1 MSYILPAYP
10 YRVAHDDLTANYFSV
25 HKQINEEYLAEKY
38 KIDVRRTA
46 EKAGFEAKLKDVN
59 NKYKE
64 KTINPD
70 EYEQTMKK
78 MKSEILA
85 INEKY
90 DKLYAT
96 LNETLYKKTTNSHES
111 YIKRQHFLK
120 QLKKEEHARVLEHA
134 RAAARSSAARSSA
147 ARSSAARSSAAPASA
162 APASAA
168 PASALRSGAARASA
182 ARPAPVI
189 QTKYRDIPYDVVTTH
204 PLSSRRFYRKK

>member
-147 ARSSAARSSAAPASA
+147 APASA

>member
-1 MSYILPAYP
+1 MSILPAYP
-10 YRVAHDDLTANYFSV
+10 YSVAHNDLTTNYISV
-25 HKQINEEYLAEKY
+25 RKQINEEYLAEKY
-38 KIDVRRTA
+38 KIDVRRIA

-64 KTINPD
+64 RTINPD

-96 LNETLYKKTTNSHES
+96 LNETHYKKTINCHES
-111 YIKRQHFLK
+111 YIERQHFLEQIK
-120 QLKKEEHARVLEHA
+120 EEEHARVLEHA
-134 RAAARSSAARSSA
+134 RAATRSSALRSG
-147 ARSSAARSSAAPASA
+147 
-162 APASAA
+162 AA

-189 QTKYRDIPYDVVTTH
+189 QTKYRDIPYDMVTTH
-204 PLSSRRFYRKK
+204 PLFSRRFYRKKRHSKK